1 LRAPAAGRKIVAP
14 TRPEEPMRTIAAL
27 LLATAVLVPAGPPVA
42 SAQGTGIERRA
53 AERPAPQRRDTRPAT
68 ARRTAQA
75 PRPVSRPPR
84 IMTDEE
90 TRAYHRDMTN
100 SKIGD

>member
-1 LRAPAAGRKIVAP
+1 MSR
-14 TRPEEPMRTIAAL
+14 IAATAL
-27 LLATAVLVPAGPPVA
+27 CAAALSLAPGGFAGPVAQAA
-42 SAQGTGIERRA
+42 SARMETRAQPTPPPRA
-53 AERPAPQRRDTRPAT
+53 ARPAPAVRQ
-68 ARRTAQA
+68 ARTA